1 MRKILLIISFASL
14 LFADKSLTI
23 KIDGIHCPLCT
34 AVVRKAVLLVD
45 GVKTAKADMKSKIL
59 TISADDGVSEDEILK
74 SLKDV
79 NYPGVIIK

>member
-14 LFADKSLTI
+14 LFADKNLTI
-23 KIDGIHCPLCT
+23 KMDGIHCPLCT